1 MNKKRLLFALLSAV
15 FLLLAGS
22 ARYSAEEKPTTLAR
36 STSVSEAPS
45 ASEPEGAVRA
55 DAFYAQAGNP
65 QKGKIV
71 YDQAPVDWA
80 AYQRL
85 WLKGLSRATPE
96 EPLLS
101 VYSEDKAKNFLDNT
115 ALEWARQN
123 RCGTCHTTVAYLMAR
138 PLIGNSNDRAAWNEV
153 RETVKNFANE
163 GIAKHSA
170 LAPFIV
176 GPTAAA
182 LTVGDTSSG
191 RELQPDT
198 RALFDYMWA
207 SQGADGAWVIP
218 QNVGNLPFLERD
230 PHYLAFMV
238 ALAVGY
244 APGRYYEDPSAR
256 AGFAKLQGFIRN
268 NLPTNAHDKAVVLW
282 ASVRTPG
289 LLTAQERTEYER
301 SLLALQKDDGGW
313 TLPSM
318 GTWPRHDGV
327 PNDPQGD
334 SDGYATSLAALALCQ
349 QGYSVRDPAVK
360 RAVTW
365 IEQHQRASGRWY
377 TRSLYSDRF
386 QNYLSNMGTAYAVM
400 ALSSCRTAKA
410 GSLQLSAKDTRLGS
424 E

>member
-1 MNKKRLLFALLSAV
+1 MACTPFSALEELTVKNKGLFFALLSAM
-15 FLLLAGS
+15 FLLFFCPAQ
-22 ARYSAEEKPTTLAR
+22 EKPATLTCCA
-36 STSVSEAPS
+36 SFSEARL
-45 ASEPEGAVRA
+45 ASGPEVTWTT
-55 DAFYAQAGNP
+55 DTFYTQTGNR
-65 QKGKIV
+65 QNDKTV

-80 AYQRL
+80 AYEKL
-85 WLKGLSRATPE
+85 WLKDLPRATPD
-96 EPLLS
+96 EPLLAA
-101 VYSEDKAKNFLDNT
+101 YSENKAKDFLDDT
-115 ALEWARQN
+115 SLKWARQN
-123 RCGTCHTTVAYLMAR
+123 RCATCHTTVAYLMAR
-138 PLIGNSNDRAAWNEV
+138 PLVGQSDDRAAWNEV

-163 GIAKHSA
+163 GISRKAP

-176 GPTAAA
+176 GATVAA
-182 LTVGDTSSG
+182 LTVGDTLSG

-198 RALFDYMWA
+198 RALFDFMWA

-218 QNVGNLPFLERD
+218 QNAGNLPFLERD

-244 APGRYYEDPSAR
+244 APGRYYEDPRAR

-268 NLPTNAHDKAVVLW
+268 NLPSNAHDKAVLLW

-289 LLTAQERTEYER
+289 LLNAQERSEYVR
-301 SLLALQKDDGGW
+301 SLLALQKEDGGW
-313 TLPSM
+313 ALPSL
-318 GTWPRHDGV
+318 GTWPRHDGAA
-327 PNDPQGD
+327 NDPQGD

-349 QGYSVRDPAVK
+349 QGYSAKDPAVR

-400 ALSSCRTAKA
+400 ALSSCRATA
-410 GSLQLSAKDTRLGS
+410 R
-424 E
+424 

>member
-1 MNKKRLLFALLSAV
+1 MNKKRLLFALLSGA
-15 FLLLAGS
+15 FLFFLCS
-22 ARYSAEEKPTTLAR
+22 AQEKPATPAR
-36 STSVSEAPS
+36 STSVSEAAS
-45 ASEPEGAVRA
+45 ASEPEGTVKA
-55 DAFYAQAGNP
+55 DAFYAQADNP
-65 QKGKIV
+65 QKDKIV

-85 WLKGLSRATPE
+85 WLKGLPRATSE
-96 EPLLS
+96 EPVLAT
-101 VYSEDKAKNFLDNT
+101 YSEDKAKNFLDNT

-218 QNVGNLPFLERD
+218 QNAGNLPFLERD
-230 PHYLAFMV
+230 SRYLAFMV
-238 ALAVGY
+238 ALGVGY
-244 APGRYYEDPSAR
+244 APGRYYEDPRAR
-256 AGFAKLQGFIRN
+256 AGFAKLQSFIRN
-268 NLPTNAHDKAVVLW
+268 NLPSNVHDKSVLLW

-289 LLTAQERTEYER
+289 LLTAQERAEYVR
-301 SLLALQKDDGGW
+301 SLLALQRDDGGW
-313 TLPSM
+313 TLPSL
-318 GTWPRHDGV
+318 GTWPRHDGA

-349 QGYSVRDPAVK
+349 QGYSAKDPAVG

-400 ALSSCRTAKA
+400 ALSSCRT
-410 GSLQLSAKDTRLGS
+410 TRR
-424 E
+424 